1 MNQQIHANEKRFW
14 GKNDSE
20 TLQNV
25 IDYASANGVRE
36 VVIPRENARTGEPI
50 WMIEQTVLLPSSI
63 TVILDRAHL
72 KLETGV
78 RSNVFRNRNAWTPQG
93 KTLEGEQYD
102 IRILGKGNAVIDG
115 GFPNGLC
122 EQLRRSR
129 PDLYPH
135 MCVNLLLFLHNVRN
149 FEVSGIR
156 FIESRWWAT
165 CFMFCRNGR
174 IADLDFR
181 MYGNLENQDGVDLR
195 IGCEH
200 ITVENI
206 TGITGDDTVALTAYP
221 NWDGFE
227 KELWVEGKAFDIHD
241 VTVRNI
247 RSSTHGCSLVRLLN
261 CDGAK
266 EYNIE
271 ISDIVDT
278 GNSISGCGVIVGVG
292 SDTFAPIRNHTA
304 DEFHNITIRNV
315 VTCAQ
320 EGLQICEPCRDVLIE
335 NVSTFGENLV
345 GMTFSQNFKAEN
357 MVIRNFT
364 LQSTPNAADSLI
376 SAKCTPEAMEGLQ
389 LENVQVGSVQA
400 VFRGVRPS
408 VQNLQIHMSPM
419 EGEFTAEI
427 PALPHPYGRY
437 HRYFHDQLMTNRP
450 ANSRWANEIYDI

>member
-1 MNQQIHANEKRFW
+1 MQVLHANEKQFW
-14 GKNDSE
+14 ASNDSK
-20 TLQNV
+20 TLQNM
-25 IDYASANGVRE
+25 IDYAAEHGIE
-36 VVIPRENARTGEPI
+36 QVVIPRENARTGEPI
-50 WMIEQTVLLPSSI
+50 WMISETILLPSSV
-63 TVILDRAHL
+63 TVLLDGAHL

-78 RSNVFRNRNAWTPQG
+78 RANVFCNKNAWTELG
-93 KTLEGEQYD
+93 KSLAGEQHD
-102 IRILGKGNAVIDG
+102 IRILGKNNAVIDG

-135 MCVNLLLFLHNVRN
+135 MCVNLLLFLHNVRD
-149 FEVSGIR
+149 FEISGIR

-181 MYGNLENQDGVDLR
+181 MYGNLENQDGIDLR
-195 IGCEH
+195 IGCEY

-221 NWDGFE
+221 YWDGFE
-227 KELWVEGKAFDIHD
+227 KELWVEGKSFDIHD
-241 VTVRNI
+241 VTVRNV

-271 ISDIVDT
+271 ISNLIDT

-292 SDTFAPIRNHTA
+292 SDTFACIRNHTM
-304 DEFHNITIRNV
+304 DEFYNITIRNV

-345 GMTFSQNFKAEN
+345 GMTFSKNFWAEG

-364 LQSTPNAADSLI
+364 LRAEPNAADSLI
-376 SAKCTPEAMEGLQ
+376 AAKCSPEAMADLH
-389 LENVQVGSVQA
+389 LENVQVGNVKT
-400 VFRGVRPS
+400 VFRGVKPQI
-408 VQNLQIHMSPM
+408 QNLQIFAQPL
-419 EGEFTAEI
+419 EGEYTQEI

-437 HRYFHDQLMTNRP
+437 HRYFHDQLMENRP
-450 ANSRWANEIYDI
+450 ANSRWANECYDI